1 MSRVVVTGR
10 IPKPGLDIL
19 RRAGHEVDVW
29 DSEDQQPRD
38 QLLEQ
43 VRGADA
49 LLTLLTEKVDA
60 ELLDAAGEQLQV
72 VANVAVG
79 YNNVDVDVCRER
91 GVVATNTPGVLT
103 EATADIAMG
112 LILMATRRLGEGE
125 RVIRSG
131 TPWQWG
137 MFYLLGSGLQRKTLG
152 VVGLG
157 GIGAATARR
166 ARAFGMNVIY
176 SSRSQ
181 APRDLELEL
190 GAHRVDLDTLIA
202 ESDVLSLHCPYSPA
216 THHLLGEQEFAAM
229 KPTSYVINTARGP
242 VIDEAALAEALRTG
256 QIAGAG
262 LDVFEEEPD
271 VHPDLLTCDNAVL
284 VPHLGSATI
293 ETRTAMATLAADN
306 AVAVLAGE
314 EPPTPIR

>member
-43 VRGADA
+43 VGGADA

-79 YNNVDVDVCRER
+79 YNNVDVEVCRER
-91 GVVATNTPGVLT
+91 GIVATNTPGVLT

-271 VHPDLLTCDNAVL
+271 VHPDLLTRDNAVL

>member
-1 MSRVVVTGR
+1 VSRVVVTGR

-29 DSEDQQPRD
+29 DSEDQQPRG